1 MGGSKSWCDWPWTA
15 CVLLSERRGG
25 GWCVEKASCLV
36 LHPGKHRVSLKATV
50 HIHQSNLP
58 HRGRMCRM
66 GTELV
71 NLWLLYPHISGD
83 LLRVLLLFSSFS
95 VGRKLLRWCN
105 FFFFKALLPRKKT
118 DNKSA
123 SMFHAPWLLSCIP
136 HLLRVFLSCSV
147 LVCTNIVS
155 PPTSHISSGWN
166 ACSVSFGKAVYFRQP
181 DKRL

>member
-58 HRGRMCRM
+58 RRGRMCRM
-66 GTELV
+66 GMELV

-105 FFFFKALLPRKKT
+105 FFFFLRLCCPGKKQII
-118 DNKSA
+118 SLQVCSMHPGCSLA
-123 SMFHAPWLLSCIP
+123 SPTYF
-136 HLLRVFLSCSV
+136 VFFLAV
-147 LVCTNIVS
+147 L
-155 PPTSHISSGWN
+155 
-166 ACSVSFGKAVYFRQP
+166 F
-181 DKRL
+181 

>member
-1 MGGSKSWCDWPWTA
+1 MTGRGLHTSS
-15 CVLLSERRGG
+15 SQRRGG

-58 HRGRMCRM
+58 HRVQDGNRA
-66 GTELV
+66 GQPLAS
-71 NLWLLYPHISGD
+71 LYPHISGD

-105 FFFFKALLPRKKT
+105 FFFLRLCCPGKKQIISLQVCST
-118 DNKSA
+118 HPGCSLV
-123 SMFHAPWLLSCIP
+123 SPLTSC
-136 HLLRVFLSCSV
+136 FLSCSV

-155 PPTSHISSGWN
+155 SQPHISLQGEMP
-166 ACSVSFGKAVYFRQP
+166 AQ
-181 DKRL
+181 